1 MDKEN
6 VVHRHD
12 DVLSAFKAANLTA
25 ELSHFTGNLKYNDI
39 MLMCWFGT

>member
-39 MLMCWFGT
+39 MLMC